1 MKFTGKAIT
10 VLGEHVNLDTAT
22 GWYLGMDALPPA
34 QLAAKFL
41 AAYDPKIPGIVQKND
56 ILVGGRN
63 FGNGKIHASFFI
75 GMKVLGINCIVAE
88 SFSTYLI
95 DQSMINGINLL
106 ECPGILK
113 AVEMGDEIEVDL
125 ETALIIN
132 RTKKIRQLQ
141 GQNYRRSWLM

>member
-106 ECPGILK
+106 ECPGISDGRICFSRSNFFRQP
-113 AVEMGDEIEVDL
+113 AEMAAGVHH
-125 ETALIIN
+125 IN
-132 RTKKIRQLQ
+132 HE
-141 GQNYRRSWLM
+141 RR